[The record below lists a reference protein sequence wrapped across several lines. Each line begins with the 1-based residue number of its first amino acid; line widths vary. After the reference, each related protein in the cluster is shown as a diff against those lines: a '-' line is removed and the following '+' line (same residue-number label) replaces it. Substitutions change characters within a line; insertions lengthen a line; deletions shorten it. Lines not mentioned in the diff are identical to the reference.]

1 MNKFKFTLL
10 LLCIG
15 YFIDFYDLTI
25 FSVSYNEIIVSLF
38 NIKDIN
44 QIQSLF
50 LMFTNF
56 HTAGIIAGGIFFGV
70 LGDKFGRAG
79 MIKYSILIYSIAI
92 IGGCYTHSL
101 ALFAFLRFLTGFGLA
116 TEYATSSVLIAEL
129 FAYNASN
136 IAVGLLYLSGIFGG
150 ITATFLSG
158 ISWKIMFICGG
169 IGGLVLYAMRGNLNE
184 SPLFQNIA
192 NTPKGNLVYLL
203 NNSNNLWKM
212 FSLAVLIL
220 PFYFV
225 VSVMLIMPRFMNLQ
239 MALSESIY
247 KLLLGFFVGN
257 ILSTLIA
264 VVFVKIVKDF
274 RPYLFGNTLLFVIL
288 LLFARF
294 IGYQQFT
301 IYSLLIGCIGGGL
314 PTLWIQIVAK
324 NYGTNQRN
332 TATNVIYIIGRA
344 SMIAFNIGI
353 SYFMNIESSFW
364 SFVGWSTGLIALF
377 NIIVILRS
385 RNVYATD
392 MDYVV

>member
-25 FSVSYNEIIVSLF
+25 FSVSYNEIITSLF
-38 NIKDIN
+38 NVKDIN
-44 QIQSLF
+44 QIQRLF
-50 LMFTNF
+50 LTFTNF
-56 HTAGIIAGGIFFGV
+56 HTAGIIVGGICFGV
-70 LGDKFGRAG
+70 LGDKFGRARI
-79 MIKYSILIYSIAI
+79 IKYSIIIYSIAI
-92 IGGCYTHSL
+92 IGSCYTHSI
-101 ALFAFLRFLTGFGLA
+101 AVFAILRFLAGFGLA

-129 FAYNASN
+129 FAYNTSN
-136 IAVGLLYLSGIFGG
+136 IGIGLLYLSGILGG

-158 ISWKIMFICGG
+158 ISWKTMFVCGG
-169 IGGLVLYAMRGNLNE
+169 ISGLILYSMRGNLNE
-184 SPLFQNIA
+184 SPLFQKISNS
-192 NTPKGNLVYLL
+192 PKGNLLYLV
-203 NNSNNLWKM
+203 NNSKNLWKM
-212 FSLAVLIL
+212 FSLAALIF

-247 KLLLGFFVGN
+247 KLLLLFFIGN

-264 VVFVKIVKDF
+264 VVCVKITKDF
-274 RPYLFGNTLLFVIL
+274 RPYLFANIILFVVL
-288 LLFARF
+288 LLLARF

-332 TATNVIYIIGRA
+332 MATNVIYIIGRA
-344 SMIAFNIGI
+344 SMIVFNVGI
-353 SYFMNIESSFW
+353 SYFMNIENSFW
-364 SFVGWSTGLIALF
+364 SFVMWLTVLIALL
-377 NIIVILRS
+377 NIIVILCS
-385 RNVYATD
+385 RNVYAAD
-392 MDYVV
+392 MDYLV

>member
-50 LMFTNF
+50 LIFTNF
-56 HTAGIIAGGIFFGV
+56 HTAGIIAGGICFGV
-70 LGDKFGRAG
+70 LGDKFGRAR

-92 IGGCYTHSL
+92 IGSCYTHSL
-101 ALFAFLRFLTGFGLA
+101 DLFAFLRFLTGFGLA

-129 FAYNASN
+129 FAYNTSN

-158 ISWKIMFICGG
+158 ISWKVMFICGG
-169 IGGLVLYAMRGNLNE
+169 SGGLVLYAMRGNLNE
-184 SPLFQNIA
+184 SPLFKKIA
-192 NTPKGNLVYLL
+192 NTPKGNLLYLL
-203 NNSNNLWKM
+203 NNSKNLWKM

-264 VVFVKIVKDF
+264 VVCVKIVKDF
-274 RPYLFGNTLLFVIL
+274 RPYLFVNTVLFVIL

-353 SYFMNIESSFW
+353 SYFMNIENSFW

-392 MDYVV
+392 VDYVV